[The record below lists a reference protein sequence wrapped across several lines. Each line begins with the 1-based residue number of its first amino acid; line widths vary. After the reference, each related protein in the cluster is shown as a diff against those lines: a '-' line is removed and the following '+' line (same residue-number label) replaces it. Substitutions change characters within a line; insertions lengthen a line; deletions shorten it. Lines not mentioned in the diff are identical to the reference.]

1 MICVFFTCA
10 GMNLWIR
17 IVTVLI
23 AVMIVLSTLT
33 TKQHTLIDVLTAI
46 PLFLI
51 SRLLRIML
59 TVRYFILILTFVG
72 K

>member
-1 MICVFFTCA
+1 
-10 GMNLWIR
+10 MNLWIR

-51 SRLLRIML
+51 SRLLGIML
-59 TVRYFILILTFVG
+59 TVRYFISILTFVG

>member
-1 MICVFFTCA
+1 M

-17 IVTVLI
+17 IFTILI

-33 TKQHTLIDVLTAI
+33 TKQHTLIDVLTAV

-51 SRLLRIML
+51 SRVLGILL
-59 TVRYFILILTFVG
+59 TVQHIIPILTFVG